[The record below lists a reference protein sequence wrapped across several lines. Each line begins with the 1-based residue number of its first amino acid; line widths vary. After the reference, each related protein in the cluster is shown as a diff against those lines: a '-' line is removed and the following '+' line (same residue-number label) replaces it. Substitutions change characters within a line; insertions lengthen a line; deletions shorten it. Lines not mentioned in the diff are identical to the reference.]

1 MIDYKKFEGTV
12 VSLAICDDI
21 SGFAEFIEDAGDK
34 IKVQWITASACY
46 SCQVYP
52 EETYT
57 EVSEYDKES
66 IYEIKESTYIS
77 RADSGAKREQSIAE
91 DAYMFERYNNLRKSV
106 SK

>member
-21 SGFAEFIEDAGDK
+21 SGFAECIEDAGDK

-66 IYEIKESTYIS
+66 IYEIEASTYVLKDDAET
-77 RADSGAKREQSIAE
+77 RRKQSIV
-91 DAYMFERYNNLRKSV
+91 DDSYMFERYNAVRKSV